1 MNLAVLRHTKQIK
14 TKKQKTFL
22 RRKNMNPNY
31 WQRRPSRWS
40 GASVACPAK
49 EENNLLKLTTKG
61 YNSLMSWL

>member
-1 MNLAVLRHTKQIK
+1 
-14 TKKQKTFL
+14 
-22 RRKNMNPNY
+22 MNPNY

-40 GASVACPAK
+40 GASVACPAE